1 MFGTLKENILS
12 KLEKTYT
19 ENGENVFKK
28 EFNRYIETIKESK
41 DLKEFYE
48 VYDLFKQVNFDD
60 KDVAKEFIEES
71 ISYLKTFDKNQIN
84 KLTVLVDKI
93 EKINEN
99 TIEYKLDQII
109 FNENISLNT
118 KAQIKVDLIKQITK
132 KDNLEI
138 NYKESFDTL
147 HNKINESVS
156 KLNEE
161 QTKALELFIEND
173 SEKIK
178 SFYDELINETQDIVE
193 NKIIESENLDVIKK
207 LVEVK
212 KRLSTL
218 KNEKVN
224 INEIEKILALKESL
238 N

>member
-178 SFYDELINETQDIVE
+178 SFYDELINETQNIVE